1 MTREVYSGRLKLDG
15 EEHERTLMAANNY
28 ATGLRELERFEE
40 TKALLLKVMPVARR
54 ILGESDGLTLKTRW
68 NYAQSLY
75 KDDGATLDDVREAVT
90 TLEETE
96 RTARRVF
103 GSAYPTTEGIADEFR
118 YAREALRARET
129 PSPSPSE
136 SS

>member
-1 MTREVYSGRLKLDG
+1 MILTTCAACAAPLAHTAPRCVRCHTRYC
-15 EEHERTLMAANNY
+15 N
-28 ATGLRELERFEE
+28 ATCQQD
-40 TKALLLKVMPVARR
+40 P
-54 ILGESDGLTLKTRW
+54 
-68 NYAQSLY
+68 
-75 KDDGATLDDVREAVT
+75 GATLDDLREAVT
-90 TLEETE
+90 TLEEIE
-96 RTARRVF
+96 PTARRVF